1 MPDGLKT
8 ELDSVEVD
16 IAVADGE
23 APNTSEVIRYLL
35 RLGLE
40 AHTVIDDADVDL
52 DRDQRARVVRQAMVD
67 WRRREEAGD

>member
-1 MPDGLKT
+1 MPDDLKA

-23 APNTSEVIRYLL
+23 APSTSAVIRYLL

-40 AHTVIDDADVDL
+40 AHTVIDDAEFDL

-67 WRRREEAGD
+67 WRRREERRD